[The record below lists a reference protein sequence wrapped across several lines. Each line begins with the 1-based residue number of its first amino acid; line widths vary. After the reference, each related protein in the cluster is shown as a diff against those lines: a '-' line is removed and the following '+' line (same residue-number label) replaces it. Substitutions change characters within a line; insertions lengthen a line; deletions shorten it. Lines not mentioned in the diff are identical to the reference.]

1 MNNFYKCAKT
11 KTNPIDT
18 KGILEYNVS
27 EVR

>member
-11 KTNPIDT
+11 KSNPIDT
-18 KGILEYNVS
+18 NKNLEYNVS

>member
-1 MNNFYKCAKT
+1 MNNFCKCAKT

-18 KGILEYNVS
+18 KENLEYNVS